1 MPIRTATHTVFF
13 ISVLL
18 LVFSTDAAASVFHHD
33 VEVRGVIE
41 ALGDQALTVGGLTF
55 LVNEDTEIEGPDGE
69 DLTFDDLDVG
79 MLVEVEGEFEDGEL
93 VAEEIEVQD
102 GDDGGEVEVEGFIT
116 ALGDSTLT
124 VGGLLFRVTP
134 DTDIEGEH
142 GADLEFEDLAVGDF
156 AEVEGHFT
164 SDDLVADEIE
174 VESDQQARIE
184 VEGFIEALGDHT
196 LTVGGL
202 VFLVTEATE
211 IEGPHGQMLDFEDL
225 EVGQFVEIEGHF
237 RSDGTLVADEVE
249 VELEDDDEVEVSG
262 VIEELGPDFLVV
274 SGVSFIVT
282 DTTEVVDDDGQPIL
296 FEDLTVGLFV
306 EVHGRLVEGDL
317 VAIRIEVEDDRQE
330 DEVRAQA
337 ALDSVE
343 SDAIVLLGQA
353 FLVTDATVILDLG
366 GEPITLDDLTA
377 GEVVEVEAERR
388 ADGSLV
394 AFRIEREDASPDE
407 VELRALVDFAGA
419 GSLVVLNVSFVVDNN
434 TVILDRD
441 NNPIEL
447 EALMPG
453 DLVDVEALLI
463 DGILLALHV
472 EVRRTAHAAG
482 RLTSVDNGNIT
493 LPGVNVTV
501 APDAVVVNLDGEVV
515 SVQTLEVG
523 QPVRLAGEADGANH
537 LIVSRVYLAGSTA
550 TAAERG
556 GELPAGYMLSPVYPN
571 PFNPQA
577 RFTLEMAEAQ
587 SVRISV
593 FDLLGREIRVL
604 HDGSLAAGS
613 TGFVID
619 GAGLPSGLYVL
630 RAAGESFTTSR
641 RMTLLR

>member
-1 MPIRTATHTVFF
+1 MTIRLATHTLFF

-18 LVFSTDAAASVFHHD
+18 LVFSTEATASVFHHD

-102 GDDGGEVEVEGFIT
+102 GDDGDEVEVEGFIT

-196 LTVGGL
+196 LTVGSL

-225 EVGQFVEIEGHF
+225 EVGQFVEVEGHF

-317 VAIRIEVEDDRQE
+317 VAIRIEVEDEHLE

-337 ALDSVE
+337 AIDSIEPEAV
-343 SDAIVLLGQA
+343 VLLGQA
-353 FLVTDATVILDLG
+353 FLVTDATVILGLD
-366 GEPITLDDLTA
+366 GEPITLDDLA
-377 GEVVEVEAERR
+377 PGDVVEVEAERR

-394 AFRIEREDASPDE
+394 AFRIEREDSPADE
-407 VELRALVDFAGA
+407 VELRAVLDMVGTDFV
-419 GSLVVLNVSFVVDNN
+419 VVLNVTFLVDDG
-434 TVILDRD
+434 TIILDRD
-441 NNPIEL
+441 DNPIEL
-447 EALMPG
+447 AELTPG
-453 DLVDVEALLI
+453 DLVDVEAMLI
-463 DGILLALHV
+463 GDILLASRI
-472 EVRRTAHAAG
+472 EVRRAAHAAG
-482 RLTSVDNGNIT
+482 RLTSVNGGNLG
-493 LPGVNVTV
+493 LPGVNATV
-501 APDAVVVNLDGEVV
+501 ASNVVVFNSDGDVL
-515 SVQTLEVG
+515 SVAVLEVG
-523 QPVRLAGEADGANH
+523 QAVRLAGEGDGSGN
-537 LIVSRVYLAGSTA
+537 LVVSRVYFFANTA
-550 TAAERG
+550 TAQEP
-556 GELPAGYMLSPVYPN
+556 GETLPASYTLSPVYPN

-604 HDGSLAAGS
+604 HDGSLSAGS

-619 GAGLPSGLYVL
+619 GAGLPSGLYVV
-630 RAAGESFTTSR
+630 RAAGDTFTTSR